1 VSRPAAIPQTRA
13 VSLRLREPLSWIV
26 MALFVGFAV
35 DKAPFTLAQDSW
47 MCFVAGRDIVHHGL
61 PHSDTL
67 TVMAHGRTW
76 VDQQWLAQTVLYGI
90 VAAGGV
96 ALAST
101 ANIALEA
108 SALIAAMS
116 FGRRN
121 ASPRSTALVG
131 AAFGVMLVWSTVRA
145 QTFAYPLFVAVVW
158 LLLQDVHRP
167 GRRVLWAWPLLILW
181 ANVHGSVVLGVA
193 MVAARGVVLVA
204 NGMRWRGALLMAAP
218 LSLVLTPYGTGM
230 VGYYSTVLLHPPF
243 AGVVGEWFPTSL
255 ATHPWFMVLS
265 LVTVWLTAG
274 STSLSRFERALLIF
288 LVVVGL
294 QAERNVVWLGL
305 AGPMLLPAEL
315 DRVLPVSHDVATD
328 RIVQAVALL
337 AALVIVVAG
346 LRAATRPDGDLL
358 THYSPSA
365 LAAVQ
370 RATSSTSARVFASDA
385 QSDWLLYG
393 LPQLRGRVAYDVR
406 FELLTRGQVR
416 RILRFDTYSAQWRE
430 ALRGYQ
436 VAVLS
441 RAQDGKLVKPL
452 MALGARMVYEDGQMV
467 VLQLPHM

>member
-1 VSRPAAIPQTRA
+1 
-13 VSLRLREPLSWIV
+13 

-35 DKAPFTLAQDSW
+35 DKAPFTLVQDSW

-116 FGRRN
+116 FGRRT
-121 ASPRSTALVG
+121 ASPRSTALIG
-131 AAFGVMLVWSTVRA
+131 SAFGVMLVWSTVRA

-158 LLLQDVHRP
+158 LLVQDVHRP

-193 MVAARGVVLVA
+193 LVAARGVVLVA
-204 NGMRWRGALLMAAP
+204 ARPGSNGMRWRGALLMAAP

-230 VGYYSTVLLHPPF
+230 VGYYNTVLLHPPF

-315 DRVLPVSHDVATD
+315 DRLLPVSHDVATD

-346 LRAATRPDGDLL
+346 LRAATRSDGDLL

-370 RATSSTSARVFASDA
+370 RATSSTSVRVFASDA

-416 RILRFDTYSAQWRE
+416 RILRFDSYSAQWRE

-452 MALGARMVYEDGQMV
+452 MTLGARMVYEDGQMV
-467 VLQLPHM
+467 VLQLPQM